1 MAKNVFDQFDTS
13 PTSGKPGGNLF
24 DQFDTKDGPRKK
36 SWIDSYLSGLGD
48 AVTFGFGDELQGWAK
63 GGLDEKARNKAMWE
77 ARDWQDSAQA
87 ANPFA
92 YGGGQL
98 SGAIIPGFVA
108 GGPLR
113 AALGASKYAN
123 IGKNFGLLS
132 RIGAAGAVGA
142 AGGALY
148 GAGSADDED
157 RLKSA
162 IEGGIWGAPT
172 AAIGQGVLG
181 ELLPSVVGSFAK
193 NLSPSKRVRD
203 EIAGIGARMGD
214 TPADFAGRLSTA
226 PDEAIL
232 GDVITGG
239 PELMRDA
246 ALRPSRGRNDLD
258 KLLTERNNNI
268 ADQTAK
274 DLWDTLGQGVPKD
287 AADRVRSLSDIQD
300 QMARPLYA
308 EVYNMRVQ
316 AVPKSAKDFIEFNS
330 RNGARFKA
338 SIDEAR
344 ESMRRTLGVNVTDDE
359 LMKYPQFWHTVL
371 HNVEDRVGRAIDA
384 AKMDPLG
391 APMGKAVAEMTGDAR
406 KFNDNVRNMLGD
418 KFKQA
423 QDIYAG
429 AAKSKAAEEFG
440 ADMVKA
446 KGDLALGEVAQ
457 KLAKMTT
464 SERQH
469 AQYGALSAL
478 EELLRAADTGTGKA
492 NVLRPIIGNQSKKR
506 TLQHIF
512 GQSQGFDDLMTRI
525 EKRAELFGNTER
537 AGIGRGPQTAEK
549 LTGAKALTDRTP
561 STGNLVGDLMKYLTS
576 KGNERYSEEVS
587 NEIIRI
593 MSTPVRQAEAEIAR
607 AGGMKAWL
615 DSRNAA
621 ARALKR
627 MQELPEQRTR
637 LLANSVINAAFSP
650 IGGEGFKTISGQ

>member
-1 MAKNVFDQFDTS
+1 MTKNIFDQFDTKPGGSGDNVFDQFDT
-13 PTSGKPGGNLF
+13 
-24 DQFDTKDGPRKK
+24 KDRKK
-36 SWIDSYLSGLGD
+36 PTALDSFLSGLGD
-48 AVTFGFGDELQGWAK
+48 AVSFGFGDELSGWLR
-63 GGLDEKARNKAMWE
+63 GGFDEKARNRYMWE
-77 ARDWQDSAQA
+77 ARDYQDAAQA

-98 SGAIIPGFVA
+98 SGAFIPGFAA
-108 GGPLR
+108 GAPLR
-113 AALGASKYAN
+113 AALGASKFAN

-132 RIGAAGAVGA
+132 RLGVAGAVGA
-142 AGGALY
+142 AGGGVY
-148 GAGSADDED
+148 GAGSADDGD
-157 RLKSA
+157 RLKA
-162 IEGGIWGAPT
+162 ATEGAIWGAPT
-172 AAIGQGVLG
+172 ALIGQGIFG
-181 ELLPSVVGSFAK
+181 EILPAVGGQFAK

-214 TPADFAGRLSTA
+214 TPADFAARLSA
-226 PDEAIL
+226 SPDEAIL

-246 ALRPSRGRNDLD
+246 ALRPSKGRNDLD
-258 KLLTERNNNI
+258 KLLTDRNNNI
-268 ADQTAK
+268 ADQTAA

-287 AADRVRSLSDIQD
+287 AANRVRSLSDIQE
-300 QMARPLYA
+300 QMAKPLYA
-308 EVYNMRVQ
+308 EVYQTRVQ
-316 AVPKSAKDFIEFNS
+316 AVPKAAKDFITFNS
-330 RNGARFKA
+330 RSGARFNGA
-338 SIDEAR
+338 IEEAR
-344 ESMRRTLGVNVTDDE
+344 ESMRRFLGPDVTDDV
-359 LMKYPQFWHTVL
+359 LMQHPQFWHTVL
-371 HNVEDRVGRAIDA
+371 HNVEDRVGRAISA

-406 KFNDNVRNMLGD
+406 KFNNTVRDMLGD

-457 KLAKMTT
+457 ALAKMTPA
-464 SERQH
+464 ERQH

-492 NVLRPIIGNQSKKR
+492 NVLRPIIGNQSKRR

-512 GQSQGFDDLMTRI
+512 GQSSGFDDLMARI
-525 EKRAELFGNTER
+525 DKRAELFGNTER

-549 LTGAKALTDRTP
+549 LTGAKALTDRAP
-561 STGNLVGDLMKYLTS
+561 STGNLFGDLVKFLTA
-576 KGNERYSEEVS
+576 KGNDKYSEDVS

-593 MSTPVRQAEAEIAR
+593 MSMPVRQAEAEIAQ

-615 DSRNAA
+615 DSRSAA

-627 MQELPEQRTR
+627 MQQLPEHRTR
-637 LLANSVINAAFSP
+637 LLTNAAINAAFSP
-650 IGGEGFKTISGQ
+650 IGGEGFKSLSGQ